1 MAVSIPSGVDQ
12 RSLLLLLADGRL
24 HSGARLARALGAGRA
39 SVCGEIERLRASGVQ
54 IDAVSGRGYRL
65 PGPVELLDAH
75 QIRSALSQ
83 ERDRQLRSFE
93 LLFAVDSTNSRLL
106 GLPAPPAGHADV
118 CMSELQHSG
127 RGRRGRRWIASF
139 GGSIALSLA
148 WSFGDAARASPALS
162 LATGVA
168 ISRALAKGGARGVGL
183 KWPNDVWFDDRKL
196 GGVLIELRAD
206 AAGPAHVVIGVGLN
220 TSLSTGMRRMVEA
233 SGVLVSAVAEASSE
247 KISRNRIAGLLLEEL
262 LSMLTQF
269 ETEGFAPFRDAW
281 QALDVLRGR
290 AAQVLVGGGAMSGTA
305 RGVDADGALL
315 LESAGRVH
323 RFVCGEVSLRLTEGG
338 A

>member
-12 RSLLLLLADGRL
+12 RSLLLTLADGRL
-24 HSGARLARALGAGRA
+24 HSGARLARSLGVGRP

-54 IDAVSGRGYRL
+54 IEALAGRGYRL
-65 PGPVELLDAH
+65 PVPVELLDAE
-75 QIRSALSQ
+75 QIRSVLSP
-83 ERDRQLRSFE
+83 EHDRRLRSFE
-93 LLFAVDSTNSRLL
+93 LLFSVDSTNTRLL
-106 GLPAPPAGHADV
+106 GQPTPPAGHADV

-139 GGSIALSLA
+139 GDSIALSLA
-148 WSFGDAARASPALS
+148 WGFEDAARASPALS

-168 ISRALAKGGARGVGL
+168 ISRALAKAGARGIGL

-196 GGVLIELRAD
+196 GGVLIELRVD
-206 AAGPAHVVIGVGLN
+206 AGGPAHVVVGVGLN
-220 TSLSTGMRRMVEA
+220 TSLSTAMRRAVEA
-233 SGVLVSAVAEASSE
+233 SGARVSAVAEASSE
-247 KISRNRIAGLLLEEL
+247 KISRNRVAGLLLEEL
-262 LSMLTQF
+262 LSMLGQF
-269 ETEGFAPFRDAW
+269 ERGGFAPFRDAW

-290 AAQVLVGGGAMSGTA
+290 AAQVLFGDAAMSGTA

-315 LESAGRVH
+315 LESGARLH
-323 RFVCGEVSLRLTEGG
+323 RFVAGEDSLRLTEGD

>member
-1 MAVSIPSGVDQ
+1 MAVSIPSGLDQ
-12 RSLLLLLADGRL
+12 RSLLLLLADGRA
-24 HSGARLARALGAGRA
+24 HSDMRLARVLGVSRT

-54 IDAVSGRGYRL
+54 IEALAGRGYRL
-65 PGPVELLDAH
+65 PVPVELLDAQ
-75 QIRSALSQ
+75 QIRSVLSQ
-83 ERDRQLRSFE
+83 EHDRRLRSFE
-93 LLFAVDSTNSRLL
+93 LPFSVDSTNTRLL
-106 GLPAPPAGHADV
+106 GQPAPPAGYADV

-139 GGSIALSLA
+139 GDSIALSLA

-168 ISRALAKGGARGVGL
+168 ISRALAKAGAPGIGL

-206 AAGPAHVVIGVGLN
+206 AGGPAHVVVGVGLN
-220 TSLSTGMRRMVEA
+220 VSLSTAMQGALEA
-233 SGVLVSAVAEASSE
+233 SGVRVSALAEASSD
-247 KISRNRIAGLLLEEL
+247 KISRNRVAGLLLEEL
-262 LSMLTQF
+262 LSMLGQF
-269 ETEGFAPFRDAW
+269 ERDGFAPFRDAW

-290 AAQVLVGGGAMSGTA
+290 AARVLLGDAAMSGTA

-315 LESAGRVH
+315 LESGGRLH
-323 RFVCGEVSLRLTEGG
+323 RFVSGEVSLRLTEGD

>member
-1 MAVSIPSGVDQ
+1 MAVSIPSSIDQ
-12 RSLLLLLADGRL
+12 RSLMLLLADGCL
-24 HSGARLARALGAGRA
+24 HSGVRLARALGVARR

-54 IDAVSGRGYRL
+54 IDALTGRGYRL
-65 PGPVELLDAH
+65 PAPVELLDAQ
-75 QIRSALSQ
+75 QIRSALSP
-83 ERDRQLRSFE
+83 ERDRQLRSLE
-93 LLFAVDSTNSRLL
+93 LLFAVDSTNTRLL
-106 GLPAPPAGHADV
+106 GLPAPPAGYTDV

-139 GGSIALSLA
+139 GDSIALSLA
-148 WSFGDAARASPALS
+148 WTFGDAAHASPALS

-168 ISRALAKGGARGVGL
+168 IARALAKAGARGIGL
-183 KWPNDVWFDDRKL
+183 KWPNDIWFDDRKL

-206 AAGPAHVVIGVGLN
+206 AGGPAHVVVGVGLN
-220 TSLSTGMRRMVEA
+220 ASLSRGMRHMVEA
-233 SGVLVSAVAEASSE
+233 SGLCVSAVAEASSE
-247 KISRNRIAGLLLEEL
+247 KISRNRMAGLLLEEL
-262 LSMLTQF
+262 LSMLGQF

-290 AAQVLVGGGAMSGTA
+290 GAQVLVGDGAISGTA

-315 LESAGRVH
+315 LESGGRLH
-323 RFVCGEVSLRLTEGG
+323 RFVSGEVSLRSTEGD